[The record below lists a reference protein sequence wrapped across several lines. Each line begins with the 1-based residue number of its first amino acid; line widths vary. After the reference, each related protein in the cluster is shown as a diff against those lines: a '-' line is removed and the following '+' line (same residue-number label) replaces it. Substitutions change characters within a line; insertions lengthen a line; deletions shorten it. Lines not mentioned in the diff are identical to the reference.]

1 MRPQQHKFYPH
12 NKRLNREENIML
24 PALWVSKTGLEA
36 QDLALSTVSN
46 NLANVATTGFK
57 KDRPVFEDLLY
68 QIQRQPGAN
77 SSADSRLP
85 SGLQLGTGVR
95 TAGTQKIFTTGSLEL
110 TDQPLDL
117 AVNGR
122 GFFQITLPDGN
133 TAYTR
138 DGTFHINSEGVVV
151 NVNGYPLEPQI
162 TVPEQANKLTVS
174 KDGIVQ
180 VTITGDPNPQQLG
193 QVETVDFI
201 NPAGLEAAGG
211 NLFRETASSGAPQA
225 GVPAEAGFGSI
236 EQGALEKSN
245 VEVVEEL
252 VKMIT
257 VQRSYEMNSK
267 VVSAADGMLQFLTQ
281 NV

>member
-1 MRPQQHKFYPH
+1 MHS
-12 NKRLNREENIML
+12 
-24 PALWVSKTGLEA
+24 ALWVSKSGLEA
-36 QDLALSTVSN
+36 QDLALTTVSN

-57 KDRPVFEDLLY
+57 KDRAVFEDLLY

-77 SSADSRLP
+77 SSADTRLP
-85 SGLQLGTGVR
+85 SGLQIGTGVR

-122 GFFQITLPDGN
+122 GFFQIALPDGT

-138 DGTFHINSEGVVV
+138 DGTFHINQEGTVV

-162 TVPEQANKLTVS
+162 TIPEQTNQLTIS
-174 KDGIVQ
+174 RDGIVQ
-180 VTITGDPNPQQLG
+180 ATLFGDPTPQDLG
-193 QVETVDFI
+193 QIDMVDFI
-201 NPAGLEAAGG
+201 NPAGLQSRGG
-211 NLFRETASSGAPQA
+211 NLYLETAASGAA
-225 GVPAEAGFGSI
+225 VIGVAANDGFGSI
-236 EQGALEKSN
+236 EQGALENSN

-257 VQRSYEMNSK
+257 VQRAYEMNSK
-267 VVSAADGMLQFLTQ
+267 VVSAADQMLQFLAQ
-281 NV
+281 NT

>member
-1 MRPQQHKFYPH
+1 MM
-12 NKRLNREENIML
+12 N
-24 PALWVSKTGLEA
+24 ALWVSKTGLEA
-36 QDLALSTVSN
+36 QDLALTTVSN

-57 KDRPVFEDLLY
+57 KDRPVFEDLIY

-95 TAGTQKIFTTGSLEL
+95 TAGTQKVFTEGSLEI

-117 AVNGR
+117 AINGR
-122 GFFQITLPDGN
+122 GFFQILMPDGN
-133 TAYTR
+133 IGYTR
-138 DGTFHINSEGVVV
+138 DGTFHINNEGVVV
-151 NVNGYPLEPQI
+151 NVNGYPLEPEISIPDQ
-162 TVPEQANKLTVS
+162 TSELTIS
-174 KDGIVQ
+174 QDGIVQ
-180 VTITGDPNPQQLG
+180 AVMFGDPTPQGLG
-193 QVETVDFI
+193 QIDTVDFI
-201 NPAGLEAAGG
+201 NPAGLQAAGG
-211 NLFRETASSGAPQA
+211 NIFMETAASGAPQ
-225 GVPAEAGFGSI
+225 GGIPSEDGFGAMI
-236 EQGALEKSN
+236 QGALENSN

-267 VVSAADGMLQFLTQ
+267 VVSAADQMLQFLTQ